1 MIFIKCLSV
10 VYGYIVRNVFEGEV
24 VWEYFIVLDNYD
36 IDINVIWIGLIF
48 LNENIKVGIYIII
61 YSVEDLIGN

>member
-48 LNENIKVGIYIII
+48 LNEKIKVGIYIII